1 MARAAAMFRRKDK
14 RESDALKATGNVLIV
29 LGVAVWGCYAAARY
43 GLKYNVQGIT
53 FLPYHLAGV
62 IPGFILRRH
71 RFFGGLA
78 RRIKSSGR

>member
-1 MARAAAMFRRKDK
+1 MARIVMFGKKDK
-14 RESDALKATGNVLIV
+14 RENDALKGVGNVLIA

-43 GLKYNVQGIT
+43 GLKYNVHGIA

-71 RFFGGLA
+71 RFFLGLA
-78 RRIKSSGR
+78 RRFTSSDQ